1 MLCYNLNTIKKGDK
15 KMRIERTEKVYL
27 TANEINIVVAFETI
41 VDEINRRAQS
51 KELCETCD
59 NVLVE
64 ITELSHYIFPEQ

>member
-1 MLCYNLNTIKKGDK
+1 MKIV
-15 KMRIERTEKVYL
+15 RTEKVYL

>member
-1 MLCYNLNTIKKGDK
+1 
-15 KMRIERTEKVYL
+15 MRIERTEKVYL